1 MILSLA
7 FLQCNKGL
15 KSFLRFLTG
24 KPANTLRQGRKTKGQ
39 GFRFS
44 EFVGISKID
53 QTSHSSKCMSSWI
66 RDCLGVTPLTFRF
79 FRALPSFPSKLL
91 VVHHHLKNV
100 ARSMGHP

>member
-39 GFRFS
+39 EFRFS
-44 EFVGISKID
+44 EFVGISKIYL
-53 QTSHSSKCMSSWI
+53 TRHSSNCMSSCI
-66 RDCLGVTPLTFRF
+66 ADCLG
-79 FRALPSFPSKLL
+79 ANSFNFS
-91 VVHHHLKNV
+91 HL
-100 ARSMGHP
+100 